1 MSMLSSTAQIITQA
15 GVSVIRKFLS
25 GIRKLGVS
33 VKEAISKNVAQSQ
46 DYHQNAKE
54 KHDYYIYHTLIS
66 H

>member
-1 MSMLSSTAQIITQA
+1 MLISTAQIITQE
-15 GVSVIRKFLS
+15 GVSVIRKFLG

-54 KHDYYIYHTLIS
+54 KHDNYIYHALII